1 MKLGKTQRSSDK
13 LLCNRLVASVLYNS
27 QTSGVYSQTQKLEDA
42 LAKLVTNL
50 INHHLASQIYNAPN
64 A

>member
-42 LAKLVTNL
+42 LAKLVTN
-50 INHHLASQIYNAPN
+50 
-64 A
+64 